1 MTTTPPVKQKL
12 FSRYEAFIIAVLT
25 ILQFTLV
32 LDFMVISPLGDL
44 LTKDLD
50 IKPDRFSWVVSVYAY
65 SAGIA
70 GFLAAGFADKFDRKK
85 LLLIFYTGF
94 LLGTVLC
101 AMAHDYHMLL
111 VARIVTGLFGG
122 VMGATTY
129 AIVTDLFK
137 MEVRGRVMGF
147 LQMAFAASQVLGIP
161 IGLVLSN
168 RLGWHAAFWMI
179 AGFGVVIGIIVLV
192 YMKPVTAH
200 LHYKTE
206 RNPFAHLLK
215 TITQSDY
222 LTGFLATTLLATGG
236 FMLMPFGAV
245 FGINNLGL
253 TNEQLPI
260 LYGVSGVFSL
270 VTGPLIGKM
279 SDKLGKF
286 NTFVIGSLVS
296 MIMVAIYTRMGI
308 TPLWLVIA
316 VSVIMFAGIMSR
328 MVSSGALMTAIPA
341 PQDRGAF
348 MSINGSVQ
356 QLAGGLAASIAG
368 HVVVQN
374 TSGKLLH
381 YDTLG
386 NIVIGAMAFVI
397 FMMYIIDRM
406 VKRKLAA
413 APVQAQQGPPA
424 ATASPVEHK

>member
-1 MTTTPPVKQKL
+1 MTPPPPGKQKL
-12 FSRYEAFIIAVLT
+12 FTRYEAFIIAVLT
-25 ILQFTLV
+25 ILQFTLI
-32 LDFMVISPLGDL
+32 LDFMVISPLGDV

-50 IKPDRFSWVVSVYAY
+50 IKPDRFGWVVSVYAY

-85 LLLIFYTGF
+85 LLLIFYAGF

-101 AMAHDYHMLL
+101 ALANDYHTLL
-111 VARIVTGLFGG
+111 IARIVTGLFGG

-168 RLGWHAAFWMI
+168 HLGWHAAFWMI
-179 AGFGVVIGIIVLV
+179 AGFGTVIGIIVLV

-200 LHYKTE
+200 LQYKTD

-215 TITQSDY
+215 TVTQSDY

-260 LYGVSGVFSL
+260 LYGVSGLFSL

-296 MIMVAIYTRMGI
+296 MIMVVIYTRMGI
-308 TPLWLVIA
+308 TPLWLVI
-316 VSVIMFAGIMSR
+316 VVTVIMFAGIMSR

-374 TSGKLLH
+374 ANGKLLH

-386 NIVIGAMAFVI
+386 NIVLGAMAFVI

-413 APVQAQQGPPA
+413 APIQAQQVPPA
-424 ATASPVEHK
+424 SMASPVERK